1 MGLGPARNARCILN
15 SVGHPR
21 GHSRFLCAALALA
34 LTVAAWAQ
42 FRDLATTSDGSQL
55 FFITALR
62 KHGATQPLFPKIL
75 ALEGTA
81 VSLVHQPPVPRPD
94 PYSQYSVGALQ
105 AAGDG
110 SWIVYGTE
118 RNCIGGSSCYL
129 NEQRGAVLVRRG
141 GEPEGVGANA
151 RLSRDGRWLVTH
163 SSPNAMAWYF
173 WRTDLRTG
181 SRTDLRAV
189 VHPHSVPSVALNG
202 AVLIRA
208 SDALLIWDGAQKR
221 TIAGSVAA
229 AAMDDAATTVVYQEY
244 IGVPGGS
251 RARLRVVDL
260 ASGAVWPLGPDDRDN
275 SSPVSSADGAWM
287 LYLSRIA
294 GRPQVFFSRRD
305 GSEWKQLTDLPA
317 GVREATLS
325 GDGRAAWVAA
335 GDGAVFRVD
344 TRWGAI
350 EQRIAATPM
359 ISGPPYGAVG
369 SAAIVSGSSLAKVT
383 AVRLGARAVEW
394 RLLDAERL
402 LFQVPWGFPKGETEL
417 EMGGGDERF
426 DCAIPFTVYEY
437 QPAALA
443 AVHEDFSA
451 LVTEAKPLRPG
462 EILHLYATGLGPVDA
477 GGRTTSPWKWTWDSP
492 PDQPVELLYA
502 GLAPGLPGFYQ
513 VDIRVPAALPSRTT
527 WLYIKLVLQTNGWY
541 SWGLGYWPVAQG
553 MGP

>member
-1 MGLGPARNARCILN
+1 MG
-15 SVGHPR
+15 HQR
-21 GHSRFLCAALALA
+21 GKSRFLCAALALP
-34 LTVAAWAQ
+34 VAAWGK
-42 FRDLATTSDGSQL
+42 FCDLATTSDGSQL

-62 KHGATQPLFPKIL
+62 QHGATQPLFPKIL

-81 VSLVHQPPVPRPD
+81 ASLVYQPPVPRPD
-94 PYSQYSVGALQ
+94 PYSQYSIGPLQ

-110 SWIVYGTE
+110 SWIVYGTQ

-141 GEPEGVGANA
+141 GEPELVGANA

-181 SRTDLRAV
+181 ARTDLRAV
-189 VHPHSVPSVALNG
+189 VHPHSVPSVALSG
-202 AVLIRA
+202 AVLVRA
-208 SDALLIWDGAQKR
+208 YDRLLIWDGAQTR

-244 IGVPGGS
+244 EGAPGGS

-260 ASGAVWPLGPDDRDN
+260 ASGAVGSLGPEDRDN
-275 SSPVSSADGAWM
+275 FSPVLSADGAWV

-305 GSEWKQLTDLPA
+305 GSEWKQLTDLAA
-317 GVREATLS
+317 GVREATLA

-335 GDGAVFRVD
+335 GDGAVFRVN
-344 TRWGAI
+344 TRSGAI
-350 EQRIAATPM
+350 EQRIAATPV
-359 ISGPPYGAVG
+359 ISEPQYGAVG
-369 SAAIVSGSSLAKVT
+369 SAVIVSGSTPAKVT
-383 AVRLGARAVEW
+383 AVRLGAQAVEW

-402 LFQVPWGFPKGETEL
+402 LFQLPWGFPEGETEL
-417 EMGGGDERF
+417 EAAGGDERF
-426 DCAIPFTVYEY
+426 DSAIPFTVREY
-437 QPAALA
+437 APAVHA
-443 AVHEDFSA
+443 AIHEDFSA

-477 GGRTTSPWKWTWDSP
+477 GGRTTLAWNWTWLTPTEPSA
-492 PDQPVELLYA
+492 ELFYV

-513 VDIRVPAALPSRTT
+513 IDLRVPAALPSRT
-527 WLYIKLVLQTNGWY
+527 VLLNIQLTLQRNGWY
-541 SWGLGYWPVAQG
+541 SWVFGYWPVAHVT
-553 MGP
+553 GP